1 MFAVISVFAPVGLV
15 VTRMTG
21 NSLHAEF
28 DDALMIHAQA
38 LAAQIDQYG
47 GRLTSEIDPKSIEA
61 NEAFEIWGNG
71 VVLARS
77 GSLGQ
82 RDLVAAKT
90 NHEMSSITLG
100 TEPARQITLRTTARV
115 EDAHEEGSAGP
126 DANPSGAPITVVFAR
141 TTTAV
146 DATST
151 KIARVMIG
159 VGLAGCVVCL
169 VLLLLVVHVGLRPN
183 RDLASTIAGIRE
195 ADLSARVAKATT
207 ATELAPIAERLD
219 EMLGRLA
226 AAFTRERELT
236 AEVAHELRTP
246 LAGLR
251 ATIELALDRERP
263 AERYRAALEQ
273 SLSITHQTSRVVE
286 SLLSLARLDAGQ
298 ASLDATPI
306 DVDQLVRDAVAT
318 IHSRAV
324 ERGIQIVTELDAV
337 TLTTDHDKLRIVVT
351 NLLDNAVT
359 YAGAGGELRI
369 TLIGGVLRVMNT
381 GCTLTPEQAAHV
393 FDRFWRRD
401 TSRDQAAGHVG
412 IGLALCKKLVELLDG
427 KIDVTVR
434 DGRFTATVMLP

>member
-1 MFAVISVFAPVGLV
+1 
-15 VTRMTG
+15 
-21 NSLHAEF
+21 
-28 DDALMIHAQA
+28 
-38 LAAQIDQYG
+38 
-47 GRLTSEIDPKSIEA
+47 
-61 NEAFEIWGNG
+61 
-71 VVLARS
+71 
-77 GSLGQ
+77 
-82 RDLVAAKT
+82 
-90 NHEMSSITLG
+90 
-100 TEPARQITLRTTARV
+100 
-115 EDAHEEGSAGP
+115 
-126 DANPSGAPITVVFAR
+126 
-141 TTTAV
+141 
-146 DATST
+146 
-151 KIARVMIG
+151 
-159 VGLAGCVVCL
+159 
-169 VLLLLVVHVGLRPN
+169 
-183 RDLASTIAGIRE
+183 
-195 ADLSARVAKATT
+195 
-207 ATELAPIAERLD
+207 
-219 EMLGRLA
+219 
-226 AAFTRERELT
+226 
-236 AEVAHELRTP
+236 
-246 LAGLR
+246 
-251 ATIELALDRERP
+251 
-263 AERYRAALEQ
+263 
-273 SLSITHQTSRVVE
+273 VVE